1 MVVGE
6 GLEELLKVR
15 PLLSISL
22 SPFIKFL
29 LSQVCRIRSLKAC
42 SFGTFFL
49 ICWAFA
55 LFLVCLPISILV
67 FLLTLALC
75 LTQFLVILGQS
86 SATIFFGLCRRLCCP
101 YNTISHT
108 VTGSDFIVASI
119 VE

>member
-22 SPFIKFL
+22 RPFIKFL

-42 SFGTFFL
+42 SFGTFL
-49 ICWAFA
+49 LTCRAFA
-55 LFLVCLPISILV
+55 LFFVGLPISILV

-75 LTQFLVILGQS
+75 LTQFLIILGQS
-86 SATIFFGLCRRLCCP
+86 CAIIFFDLDRLCSP
-101 YNTISHT
+101 YDTISHT